1 MRDVDALVVPD
12 PQKNR
17 WGGWRPNSGRPK
29 REDWQEPFLARLAEC
44 GATYRA
50 AYDVGVDVK
59 TVTAERER
67 NPDFADAF
75 SEARNLFAD
84 DLEIL
89 LRDQGDGTVRGN
101 PLPVF
106 ALLKK
111 HRPQE
116 YIERHAILNVDVH
129 IDVPTDQARQVLG
142 EMLAHVTPST
152 VERLSAE
159 QPHRD
164 AAPSPPSVSAVV
176 PHGGLI
182 LDVPVPM
189 VRRDADSPE
198 SREGSESSDRPNPEF
213 SGIRAGAATQERDDA
228 AAPAPLA
235 LPPPELV
242 AAPPIRPRKPL
253 NRGRQA

>member
-75 SEARNLFAD
+75 HEARNLFAD

-164 AAPSPPSVSAVV
+164 AAPSLPTV
-176 PHGGLI
+176 
-182 LDVPVPM
+182 LDVSPTSLVAMPKAAHGSD
-189 VRRDADSPE
+189 VRASVGTTGERSVGVGHVASL
-198 SREGSESSDRPNPEF
+198 
-213 SGIRAGAATQERDDA
+213 SGIRAQSPSAKEGEA
-228 AAPAPLA
+228 AASGALA
-235 LPPPELV
+235 LPAAEL
-242 AAPPIRPRKPL
+242 ASSPPIQARKPL
-253 NRGRQA
+253 NTGRQA